1 MEIKQL
7 RHREDFLSNPRVN
20 QVQIQLGELLKEL
33 NDKNLSLKS
42 VEIINRHIDDI
53 NSSLSVGNG
62 FKRLLLKKQI
72 QIVKFLEKE
81 HKLVPKNYYR
91 NLWMVVG
98 MSAIGL
104 PIGVV
109 IGLSIGNIGLLAI
122 GLPIGMVVGLVL
134 GAGMDKKAL
143 KEGRQLNVELN
154 SGRN

>member
-7 RHREDFLSNPRVN
+7 THREDLVNNPRVN
-20 QVQIQLGELLKEL
+20 QIQIQLTELLKEL
-33 NDKNLSLKS
+33 NNKNLSLKS

-53 NSSLSVGNG
+53 NSSLAVGNG

-81 HKLVPKNYYR
+81 HKLVTKNYYR

-154 SGRN
+154 SGRI